1 MYVYKCKKNKNIC
14 QWYFTQTWVSKF
26 EKKNSIYDH
35 LLFIKVYIYGHCAV
49 IFLIIIGFVLLK
61 IPKFVNV
68 RQISLQ

>member
-1 MYVYKCKKNKNIC
+1 MPVIFYTDVGVKIWKKKN
-14 QWYFTQTWVSKF
+14 T
-26 EKKNSIYDH
+26 IYDH